1 MAAEPE
7 RPHELARKEVD
18 LFLDG
23 RSGPRI
29 TKGTQFRELTV
40 ELVEARLVRGAGAGV
55 GRASDVATPPEALTR
70 LPLGAGRPR
79 ARESVGVRPIGE
91 NHQLCGMELAP
102 RITQQA
108 SQIGKAADILEP
120 QDRAGK
126 GYRPVL
132 ALPAED
138 ALAGLRD
145 GSRCRVFRHRCGA
158 TGCGRRE
165 RLDLRREAREAERG
179 RRFPRRREERAGPLS

>member
-7 RPHELARKEVD
+7 QPHELAREEVD
-18 LFLDG
+18 LFLDD
-23 RSGPRI
+23 RSAPRVV
-29 TKGTQFRELTV
+29 KGGQLRELAV
-40 ELVEARLVRGAGAGV
+40 EIVEARLVRGSGARV
-55 GRASDVATPPEALTR
+55 GRASDVATPPEARTR

-91 NHQLCGMELAP
+91 SHQLRRMELAA
-102 RITQQA
+102 RMTQQV

-126 GYRPVL
+126 GDRPVL

-145 GSRCRVFRHRCGA
+145 
-158 TGCGRRE
+158 
-165 RLDLRREAREAERG
+165 
-179 RRFPRRREERAGPLS
+179 